1 MKFAFVI
8 YDEFTLLDLAGPID
22 VFRAWP
28 GAEPYFVALRDG
40 PVRSDSG
47 VVISPTASI
56 DRLRDPDVIVIGG
69 SDRPDLFG
77 ADEQLTRWL
86 RETGPS
92 ATWVTSVC
100 TGAFALA
107 RAGLLQ
113 GKRATTHWAFREELA
128 LLGVDVVGDRVVFDE
143 QIVTAAGVSSGIDM
157 ALTLLGREM
166 GDTVAQMS
174 QLAIEYDP
182 QPPHDCGSPD
192 KAGDTLVK
200 ATKSL
205 LAALGAERE

>member
-1 MKFAFVI
+1 MKFAFLI
-8 YDEFTLLDLAGPID
+8 YDGFTLLDLAGPID

-28 GAEPYFVALRDG
+28 GAEPYYVALSDAQ
-40 PVRSDSG
+40 VTCDSG
-47 VVISPTASI
+47 VIISPTASLES
-56 DRLRDPDVIVIGG
+56 LRDPDVIVIPG
-69 SDRPDLFG
+69 SDRPDLLG
-77 ADEQLTRWL
+77 ADVPLTRWL
-86 RETGPS
+86 REKGPS

-100 TGAFALA
+100 TGAFLLA

-128 LLGVDVVGDRVVFDE
+128 LLGVDVVSDRVVIDG

-182 QPPHDCGSPD
+182 QPPYNCGSPD
-192 KAGDTLVK
+192 KAGATLTK
-200 ATKSL
+200 TTKSL